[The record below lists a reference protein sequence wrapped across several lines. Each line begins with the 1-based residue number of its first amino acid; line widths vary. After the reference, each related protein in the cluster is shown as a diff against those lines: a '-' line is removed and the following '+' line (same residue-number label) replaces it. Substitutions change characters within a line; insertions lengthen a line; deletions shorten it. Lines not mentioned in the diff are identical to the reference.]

1 LSFVIRIKQ
10 FFSQGQVGGKVL
22 VGSFL
27 RLISKLSYRSVMSIF
42 EAYDSEFS
50 SLSQDIIKNVGEL
63 KNNTGSGDKTG
74 SLIKQIEALFSQSAD
89 LIKQMEVEVRS
100 HDPATRKMLNEK
112 VNQYKKSNGTLKSD
126 FERAKEQS
134 QKASLVGGNGKSGE
148 QRQRLL
154 DTNDKLVCL
163 YDLQWREI
171 IFFK

>member
-1 LSFVIRIKQ
+1 
-10 FFSQGQVGGKVL
+10 
-22 VGSFL
+22 
-27 RLISKLSYRSVMSIF
+27 MSIF

-63 KNNTGSGDKTG
+63 KNNSSSGDKSG

-134 QKASLVGGNGKSGE
+134 QKASLVGGSGKSGE

-154 DTNDKLVCL
+154 DTNDKLVS
-163 YDLQWREI
+163 R
-171 IFFK
+171 